1 MNGLLVVERK
11 EENIPMEAR
20 KGNLL
25 ILIAALLFSIGGLC
39 IKMIP
44 WNGMAINGGRSL
56 IACLILF
63 AYLRIKKQPL
73 KITRGT
79 LLGAVCAF
87 GATVLYSCA
96 NTLTSAANAI
106 LLQYVAPVFII
117 LMMWLFFRERPK
129 RMDVITCALVFGG
142 IACFFLDGLG
152 TGHLF
157 GNLLAL
163 GSGISFAGVCMIN
176 KIPGGDSFS
185 STFLGF
191 LTGGL
196 VGIPFLLREQNFSAT
211 PVLFIILLGVF
222 QMGIAYVCFCAGIK
236 KTAPVTAALIAGVE
250 PVLNPILVAIF
261 VGEMVSPISAMGGA
275 LVLGSVTVYNV
286 ILAKK
291 QPITEAEKPEMLI
304 SK

>member
-1 MNGLLVVERK
+1 
-11 EENIPMEAR
+11 MEAK
-20 KGNLL
+20 KGNYL
-25 ILIAALLFSIGGLC
+25 ILIAALLFSLGGLC

-56 IACLILF
+56 IASMILF
-63 AYLRIKKQPL
+63 SYLRITKQPIIIS
-73 KITRGT
+73 KGT
-79 LLGAVCAF
+79 MLGALCAL

-96 NTLTSAANAI
+96 NTLTTAANAI

-117 LMMWLFFRERPK
+117 LMMWAFFGERPK
-129 RMDVITCALVFGG
+129 KMDVVTCALVFSG

-163 GSGISFAGVCMIN
+163 GSGVAFAGVCMLN

-196 VGIPFLLREQNFSAT
+196 VGIPFILKEHNFNAT
-211 PVLFIILLGVF
+211 PILFILILGVF

-236 KTAPVTAALIAGVE
+236 RTAPVTAALIAGIE
-250 PVLNPILVAIF
+250 PVMNPILVAIF
-261 VGEMVSPISAMGGA
+261 VGEMISPISAVGGA
-275 LVLGSVTVYNV
+275 IVLGTVTVYNV
-286 ILAKK
+286 ILARK
-291 QPITEAEKPEMLI
+291 QPVIENQTQEILTP
-304 SK
+304 

>member
-1 MNGLLVVERK
+1 M
-11 EENIPMEAR
+11 EEK

-63 AYLRIKKQPL
+63 TYLRLTKQPI
-73 KITRGT
+73 KMTKGT
-79 LLGAVCAF
+79 LLGALCAF

-96 NTLTSAANAI
+96 NTMTTAANAI

-117 LMMWLFFRERPK
+117 LMMWFFFGERPK
-129 RMDVITCALVFGG
+129 KMDVITCALVFSG

-152 TGHLF
+152 TGHLL

-163 GSGISFAGVCMIN
+163 GSGVAFAGVCMMN

-196 VGIPFLLREQNFSAT
+196 VGIPFIMREQDFSAT
-211 PVLFIILLGVF
+211 PIIFILILGVF

-236 KTAPVTAALIAGVE
+236 KTAPVTAALIAGIE
-250 PVLNPILVAIF
+250 PIMNPILVAVF
-261 VGEMVSPISAMGGA
+261 VGEVLSPISALGGA
-275 LVLGSVTVYNV
+275 IVLGTVTVYNI

-291 QPITEAEKPEMLI
+291 QPVTQESTSQMLLP
-304 SK
+304 